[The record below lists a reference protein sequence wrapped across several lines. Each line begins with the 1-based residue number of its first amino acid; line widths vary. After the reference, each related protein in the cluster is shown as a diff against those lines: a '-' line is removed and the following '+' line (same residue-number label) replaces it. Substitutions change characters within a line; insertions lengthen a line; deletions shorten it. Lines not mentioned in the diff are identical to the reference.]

1 MCNRNHIP
9 SFGYSF
15 RLPTYRLKVLRR
27 MILLGCVE
35 VTMVVVKHNNSGSD
49 PAKVF
54 CQLVGVQR
62 IYQQCHGYML
72 LVILWSIMVIS
83 FLDCPAGEWPFLP
96 KWPSCSLRIKG
107 LIYVYSMMMGLYR
120 IFILLSTCV
129 LQESWLCQSSGH
141 S

>member
-1 MCNRNHIP
+1 
-9 SFGYSF
+9 
-15 RLPTYRLKVLRR
+15 
-27 MILLGCVE
+27 
-35 VTMVVVKHNNSGSD
+35 
-49 PAKVF
+49 
-54 CQLVGVQR
+54 
-62 IYQQCHGYML
+62 ML